1 MRFDDYKTHLKH
13 FNTVLIHALKAIPL
27 TSLINRLDMQGLFSV
42 LVFIT
47 PTQGSFELNGT
58 HSVRIKANAA
68 S

>member
-1 MRFDDYKTHLKH
+1 LSALSMRFDDYKTHLKH

-47 PTQGSFELNGT
+47 PTQGVKRDSFCQD
-58 HSVRIKANAA
+58 
-68 S
+68 